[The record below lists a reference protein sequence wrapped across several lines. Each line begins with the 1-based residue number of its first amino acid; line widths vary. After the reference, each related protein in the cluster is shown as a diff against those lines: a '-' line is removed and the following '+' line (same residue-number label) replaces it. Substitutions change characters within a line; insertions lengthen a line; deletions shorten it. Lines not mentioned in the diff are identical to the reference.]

1 MVGVCGREE
10 ICRRLSL
17 HWGVI
22 PVHLVMPEHQ
32 DWRDIC
38 RRIEEQCELAKPGH
52 TVLVVAGFNDDPA
65 LNEPVLKMLSL

>member
-1 MVGVCGREE
+1 MVGICSQEV

-22 PVHLVMPEHQ
+22 PVYLNTPDHQ

-38 RRIEEQCELAKPGH
+38 HRIESQVELAKPGH
-52 TVLVVAGFNDDPA
+52 TVLVVAGFSADPRF
-65 LNEPVLKMLSL
+65 NEPVLKMLNL

>member
-1 MVGVCGREE
+1 
-10 ICRRLSL
+10 
-17 HWGVI
+17 
-22 PVHLVMPEHQ
+22 MPEHQ

-65 LNEPVLKMLSL
+65 LNEPVLKMMSL